1 MFPAGL
7 VAAAR
12 PGNSAARALNMSRSC
27 LRSVIARRS
36 RSAFRA
42 VMAFAL
48 CAAACDKRDP
58 PSDMRLELPSVI
70 DSRDPVMVVIH
81 ATNAQGVTSTLAD
94 GATFAV
100 DPSDL
105 ATVSQPGLVK
115 CERSGDGKLNVAVSG
130 VNRSIAVRC
139 RIVDRIEAG
148 DVGRVELT
156 AGPFKPKV
164 RVLDK
169 SGAELADVDVSFVSK
184 NAGVAYPKD
193 GMLVP
198 KTVGTANLTARAG
211 QASADFKVDVVR
223 KVVVEALPID
233 NNKRIYFSLDA
244 GKYELKVTLKTPK
257 RVSVEWRGAPY
268 CNAAS
273 DGLDHVATCTL
284 REQGGGGVVFDNPAY
299 LNDGSKTIS
308 VDGVE
313 LYEIP

>member
-1 MFPAGL
+1 
-7 VAAAR
+7 
-12 PGNSAARALNMSRSC
+12 
-27 LRSVIARRS
+27 
-36 RSAFRA
+36 
-42 VMAFAL
+42 
-48 CAAACDKRDP
+48 
-58 PSDMRLELPSVI
+58 MRLELPSVI
-70 DSRDPVMVVIH
+70 DSRDPVTVVIH
-81 ATNAQGVTSTLAD
+81 ATTPQGVTSTVTD
-94 GATFAV
+94 GASFAV
-100 DPSDL
+100 EPSDL
-105 ATVSQPGLVK
+105 ATASQPGNVR
-115 CERSGDGKLNVAVSG
+115 CEHSGDGKLTVTVSG
-130 VNRSIAVRC
+130 VSRSIAVRC
-139 RIVDRIEAG
+139 RIVDRVEAK

-169 SGAELADVDVSFVSK
+169 TGAELSDVDVSFVSK

-244 GKYELKVTLKTPK
+244 GKYELTVKLHAPK
-257 RVSVEWRGAPY
+257 RVNVEWRGAPY

-273 DGLDHVATCTL
+273 DGIDHVATCTL
-284 REQGGGGVVFDNPAY
+284 REQGGGGVVFDSPAY

>member
-1 MFPAGL
+1 MF
-7 VAAAR
+7 
-12 PGNSAARALNMSRSC
+12 RSPDF
-27 LRSVIARRS
+27 SVYLRRS
-36 RSAFRA
+36 KAAFIA
-42 VMAFAL
+42 LSL

-58 PSDMRLELPSVI
+58 PSDMRLELPTVI
-70 DSRDPVMVVIH
+70 DSRDPVTVVVH
-81 ATNAQGVTSTLAD
+81 ATSPQGVTSIISD

-100 DPSDL
+100 EPQDL

-115 CERSGDGKLNVAVSG
+115 CQRSGDGKVNVSVSG

-148 DVGRVELT
+148 DVGRVELS
-156 AGPFKPKV
+156 AGPFKPKL

-169 SGAELADVDVSFVSK
+169 SGAELSDVEVSFVSK

-193 GMLVP
+193 GMVVP

-211 QASADFKVDVVR
+211 QASVDFKLDVVR

-233 NNKRIYFSLDA
+233 GNKRIYFSLDA
-244 GKYELKVTLKTPK
+244 GKYELTVKLHAPK
-257 RVSVEWRGAPY
+257 RVNVEWRGAPY

-273 DGLDHVATCTL
+273 DGVDHVATCVL

-299 LNDGSKTIS
+299 LSNGSKAIS
-308 VDGVE
+308 LDGVE

>member
-1 MFPAGL
+1 MFRRPDSL
-7 VAAAR
+7 FAR
-12 PGNSAARALNMSRSC
+12 HRFRGAWCAL
-27 LRSVIARRS
+27 
-36 RSAFRA
+36 
-42 VMAFAL
+42 AL
-48 CAAACDKRDP
+48 CLSSAACDHRDA
-58 PSDMRLELPSVI
+58 PSDMRLELPSMI
-70 DSRDPVMVVIH
+70 DSRDPIAVVVH
-81 ATNAQGVTSTLAD
+81 VTNAQGVTSTLTE
-94 GATFAV
+94 GAELAV
-100 DPSDL
+100 EPKDL
-105 ATVSQPGLVK
+105 ASVIPPGLVA
-115 CERSGDGKLNVAVSG
+115 CSHSGDGTLKVTVAGVS
-130 VNRSIAVRC
+130 RSIAVRC
-139 RIVDRIEAG
+139 RIVDRIEAS
-148 DVGRVELT
+148 DAGRVELG

-169 SGAELADVDVSFVSK
+169 SGAELSDVDVSFVSK

-193 GMLVP
+193 GLLVP

-223 KVVVEALPID
+223 KVVAEALPID

-244 GKYELKVTLKTPK
+244 GKYELTVKLHSPK

-308 VDGVE
+308 VEGVT